1 MLNLNEEQ
9 KKAVYQMNNA
19 VVAAGAGSGKT
30 FVLAQRYAHLV
41 LERGLTVDQILTLT
55 FTNKA
60 ASEMYQRIYKTINKI
75 AQDEP
80 NNIRAKQAILN
91 FSEARIQTLD
101 SYCASILKN
110 ASRHYGIRP
119 DFTVD
124 DEQCENFGYKL
135 ALPFLLDNR
144 KNIAILELVNNYSI
158 EDIAKNLF
166 AQTITKHSNLANPI
180 DFISLLENQTN
191 IARKKWKE
199 TTQDIN
205 ETIQK
210 IIYILENFDGKSQ
223 KIIEQ
228 LKIIFNDNDFNV
240 IPEFNSLLEFFKTS
254 NEIAPEN
261 IELKTYLEKINLIQK
276 ISLQGRTTNESI
288 LTIKELIKEIKIKF
302 SKLCS
307 IASFIANYKIPQ
319 LIYPLLDEF
328 QNQFNEYK
336 RSSGILSFSDISHL
350 AVEILINYPEIRNIE
365 KSSFKAIMID
375 EFQDDNQ
382 LQKELLFLL
391 AEKLER
397 TEKSVPNPNELYP
410 DKLFF
415 VQAEKSLPLIL

>member
-199 TTQDIN
+199 TTQNIN

-210 IIYILENFDGKSQ
+210 IIYI
-223 KIIEQ
+223 
-228 LKIIFNDNDFNV
+228 
-240 IPEFNSLLEFFKTS
+240 
-254 NEIAPEN
+254 
-261 IELKTYLEKINLIQK
+261 
-276 ISLQGRTTNESI
+276 R
-288 LTIKELIKEIKIKF
+288 
-302 SKLCS
+302 KL
-307 IASFIANYKIPQ
+307 
-319 LIYPLLDEF
+319 
-328 QNQFNEYK
+328 
-336 RSSGILSFSDISHL
+336 
-350 AVEILINYPEIRNIE
+350 
-365 KSSFKAIMID
+365 
-375 EFQDDNQ
+375 
-382 LQKELLFLL
+382 
-391 AEKLER
+391 
-397 TEKSVPNPNELYP
+397 
-410 DKLFF
+410 
-415 VQAEKSLPLIL
+415 